1 MSEKLRMFAAA
12 AGRLAEHLDSSRPAA
27 STADTAS
34 VTAGAGDSA
43 NVEGTPAPKAPL
55 SKREAAKIKV
65 PKGINL
71 GAAGSLINEDF
82 SDIKLDDA
90 ADAGPSKKE
99 PYKSPAELSTERMV
113 DKANPF
119 GVKMPPATKRTKR
132 SRTSG
137 SFSNTEGLV
146 DATSEELR
154 AKTSNDTLRHIA
166 EHLSGG
172 SCSRGNC
179 VHNTAPKGPASMS
192 WAFPIEDKATP
203 KGRRTSAGK
212 LIAEGKGEGAAQDS
226 WRAAKDLHTILTR
239 HFDTLPEQLNSKAD
253 ELEARVTSAKRI
265 AAQSDGLTD
274 ADQASMDRSVA
285 NVSEKSKWL
294 RDQGSTDSLR
304 EHLATKNRLVN
315 IGAALDALKTE
326 DGKFKDA
333 DPGKLHGL
341 IQDSLAG
348 LNSVHNFFQRSAI
361 APYGVGS
368 PVSDED
374 VKHAV
379 RVSQKLRT
387 KAAPISLTE
396 LPRDAHPLAKKDPL
410 TGNIT
415 NPNGEFGLAPAGHV
429 WGVGLTPDLNGN
441 HKLVEANRTN
451 LELVTRALGK
461 NHSTTNRLKKLV
473 EAQESGKQVTG
484 AWFNA
489 DGTKHGK
496 KSYTEIAK
504 ESLQDP
510 ETFAKAETQRMR
522 SITTK
527 TTGGSTGFAVTKPVP
542 GADYV
547 SALTSEGEYVPPRKE
562 DETLDVSDKD
572 APPGHMWTTDN
583 KKTIP
588 VNKEQLDRLTVMK
601 GADHPDTIKMD
612 RLYRAANKLPTRE
625 EEQASAEKRGINY
638 EKSLGKSGKTVVE
651 GPLGRQIVKSEGA
664 LEGQAAQTESRSAVF
679 ERTVPGAQDSLV
691 DEAVGHIT
699 AGRRVPKDL
708 RRTIGAAGIAKA
720 IQKAGVTRE
729 PNGRS

>member
-12 AGRLAEHLDSSRPAA
+12 AGRLAEHLDSSRPV
-27 STADTAS
+27 DTAS
-34 VTAGAGDSA
+34 VTAGEGAQA

-90 ADAGPSKKE
+90 ADAGPGKKE

-113 DKANPF
+113 DKTNPF

-132 SRTSG
+132 SRTGG

-146 DATSEELR
+146 DASSEELR
-154 AKTSNDTLRHIA
+154 TKTSNDTLRHIA
-166 EHLSGG
+166 EHLSSG

-179 VHNTAPKGPASMS
+179 VHSTAPKSPASMA
-192 WAFPIEDKATP
+192 WAFPTEDKATP

-239 HFDTLPEQLNSKAD
+239 HFDTLPEQLGAKAD

-274 ADQASMDRSVA
+274 ADRASMDRSVA

-294 RDQGSTDSLR
+294 REQGTTDSLR

-315 IGAALDALKTE
+315 IGAALDAVKTE

-333 DPGKLHGL
+333 EDPRRLHGL

-348 LNSVHNFFQRSAI
+348 LNGVHNFFQRSAV

-368 PVSDED
+368 PVSDGD

-379 RVSQKLRT
+379 RVSQKLET
-387 KAAPISLTE
+387 KAAPISATE
-396 LPRDAHPLAKKDPL
+396 LPRDAHPLAEKDLDGNIKDPNAKL
-410 TGNIT
+410 
-415 NPNGEFGLAPAGHV
+415 GLAPAGHV

-441 HKLVEANRTN
+441 LRTVEANRNT
-451 LELVTRALGK
+451 LELVTKTLGK
-461 NHSTTNRLKKLV
+461 NHPTTNRIKKLV
-473 EAQESGKQVTG
+473 DAQEAGKQVTG

-496 KSYTEIAK
+496 KSYTSVAK

-510 ETFAKAETQRMR
+510 ETLAKAETQRMR

-542 GADYV
+542 GVDYV
-547 SALTSEGEYVPPRKE
+547 SALTSEGEYVPPKKE

-583 KKTIP
+583 KKTIL

-601 GADHPDTIKMD
+601 GADHPDTVKMD

-651 GPLGRQIVKSEGA
+651 GRLGRQVVKSEGA
-664 LEGQAAQTESRSAVF
+664 LEGQATQAESRTAVF